1 MRNNSN
7 YNNTITMNMNEE
19 EGKMKGADVRMI
31 IHPPIP
37 TDNLTK
43 EEERDLSDVVENI
56 VREGVARLQS
66 EDEN

>member
-1 MRNNSN
+1 
-7 YNNTITMNMNEE
+7 
-19 EGKMKGADVRMI
+19 MKGADVRMI

-66 EDEN
+66 EDVNV